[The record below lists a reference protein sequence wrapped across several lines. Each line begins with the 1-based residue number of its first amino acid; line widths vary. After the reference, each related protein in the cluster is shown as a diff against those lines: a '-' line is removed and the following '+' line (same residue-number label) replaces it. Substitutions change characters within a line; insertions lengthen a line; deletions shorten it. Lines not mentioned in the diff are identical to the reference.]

1 MTTRAVLAEG
11 ADLALEATI
20 VLSFS
25 RVGFDARRRLWSWP
39 VRVGHPMAGRVVV
52 VTGANSG
59 LGLSA
64 TEQFAALGA
73 SVVMVGRDEAGLEAA
88 RAQVVASTGNE
99 QVSTMRCDLARLDD
113 VHGLADRLLAER
125 DRLDV
130 IVHNAG
136 ALVHDFE
143 RTVDGLE
150 VTIQTQVVSPF
161 VLTSRLL
168 DLLASTAAARV
179 ITVAS
184 GGMYTQRLTDL
195 DLGPDGFD
203 GVRAYALAKRAQ
215 VVLNEQWARRVNP
228 RAVSFHAMHPGWV
241 DTPGLRRSLPR
252 FYEVMG
258 RWLRSPE
265 QGSDTVIWLA
275 TDPGAGCSS
284 GSFWLD
290 RHRRWTSK
298 VPWTVTTQADAERL
312 WDWVSRNGGTTG
324 VVPDATSAG
333 GRAT

>member
-1 MTTRAVLAEG
+1 MTARAVLAEG

-20 VLSFS
+20 ALSFS
-25 RVGFDARRRLWSWP
+25 RVGFEARRRLWSWP
-39 VRVGHPMAGRVVV
+39 DEVRTPMAGRVVV

-64 TEQFAALGA
+64 AERFAALGA
-73 SVVMVGRDEAGLEAA
+73 SVVMVGRDEARLDTA
-88 RAQVVASTGNE
+88 RAHVVASTSND
-99 QVSTMRCDLARLDD
+99 QVTTARCDLARLDE
-113 VHGLADRLLAER
+113 VRMLADRLVAER

-130 IVHNAG
+130 VVHNAG

-150 VTIQTQVVSPF
+150 LTIQTHVVSPF
-161 VLTSRLL
+161 VLTTCLL
-168 DLLASTAAARV
+168 DLLSATAATRV

-195 DLGPDGFD
+195 DLGPDGYD

-252 FYEVMG
+252 FHQVMG
-258 RWLRSPE
+258 PWLRSPE

-275 TDPGAGCSS
+275 TDPAAGCAS

-298 VPWTVTTQADAERL
+298 VPWTVTTRSDADRL
-312 WDWVSRNGGTTG
+312 WDWVSRQGGTTP
-324 VVPDATSAG
+324 VMPDATSAG
-333 GRAT
+333 SRAT